1 MLTSTFVQE
10 AGQTDDMPSSSH
22 LKGDYTVLCEIYERV
37 VEIIGGRHV
46 MSLH

>member
-1 MLTSTFVQE
+1 MVTRTVVQE
-10 AGQTDDMPSSSH
+10 ARQTDMLSLSH

-46 MSLH
+46 MSLY